1 MQGRKSTE
9 TPPGMCREDFG
20 QGEKLRKLNK
30 VCVEKISARTKSMIS
45 PPGMCREDF
54 GGDEN
59 LKKFHQVCVEKIS
72 MRTKIYWNSTRYV

>member
-30 VCVEKISARTKSMIS
+30 VCVEKISAR
-45 PPGMCREDF
+45 
-54 GGDEN
+54 DE
-59 LKKFHQVCVEKIS
+59 
-72 MRTKIYWNSTRYV
+72 IYD